1 MACCSLTRRDA
12 SSTTHLKDEKPMK
25 KATIYTR
32 TGDTGNTSLCGGT
45 RVAKDHPRVEAYGT
59 LDELNAHLG
68 LLAASMSDSATVAF
82 IKETESNIF
91 TIGCH
96 LATENGDTAPV
107 SETDIERIEEEID
120 TISLALP
127 PLKGFIMPPHS
138 EQAAR
143 ANVCRTVCRRAERA
157 MTTLSRA
164 CNVSPLAMVYMNR
177 LSDYLFVLQRQLLGG
192 KEKMWQKPCK

>member
-1 MACCSLTRRDA
+1 
-12 SSTTHLKDEKPMK
+12 MK

-32 TGDTGNTSLCGGT
+32 TGDTGSTSLCGGT

-59 LDELNAHLG
+59 LDELNAHVG

-96 LATENGDTAPV
+96 LATE
-107 SETDIERIEEEID
+107 SEGANPTNSDDIARLEKEID
-120 TISLALP
+120 TISASLP
-127 PLKGFIMPPHS
+127 PLKNFILPPGS

-143 ANVCRTVCRRAERA
+143 ANVCRTICRRAERA
-157 MTTLSRA
+157 MTTLCREA
-164 CNVSPLAMVYMNR
+164 QISPCAMVYVNR
-177 LSDYLFVLQRQLLGG
+177 LSDYLFVLQRQLLDG
-192 KEKMWQKPCK
+192 KEKIWQKPCK